1 MYMEV
6 RENFSLKKYNTFD
19 IEVACK
25 YFVECAR
32 EEEVLEFVRT
42 YELNPEEVLV
52 LGGGSNF
59 LFTED
64 FDGVVFF
71 PTMQGYEIVNE
82 DDDHVYVCVGSGV
95 VWDDFVEWAVERG
108 YGGVENLSLVPGHVG
123 ATPVQNIGAYGV
135 EVGECIVK
143 VEAVDIVKGEKVE
156 IDAATCRFS
165 YRDSIFKHEWKNRF
179 VVMRVTFRLSKKPV
193 FRLHYG
199 SVHDEV
205 TRLGEISLK
214 TIRQAIIRIREAKL
228 PNVNVLPNAGSF
240 FKNPLVDRAFAD
252 SLIKKNPAL
261 PVYPVDEDHVKLA
274 AGWLID
280 SAGWKGKVIG
290 HAGVHEKQ
298 ALVLVNTGGAT
309 GIEIAHLANEIKKS
323 VFLQFGVWLE
333 AEVNV
338 M

>member
-1 MYMEV
+1 MEV
-6 RENFSLKKYNTFD
+6 RESFSLKKFNTFD

-25 YFVECAR
+25 YFVECER
-32 EEEVLEFVRT
+32 DEELLEFVRS
-42 YELNPEEVLV
+42 YELNPEEVLI

-64 FDGVVFF
+64 FDGVVFY
-71 PTMQGYEIVNE
+71 PTMQGCEVVGE
-82 DDDHVYVCVGSGV
+82 DGDDVYVRVGSGV
-95 VWDDFVEWAVERG
+95 VWDDFVAWAVEHG

-123 ATPVQNIGAYGV
+123 ATPVQNIGAYGM
-135 EVGECIVK
+135 EVGESIVS
-143 VEAVDIVKGEKVE
+143 VEAVDIVKGEKVT
-156 IDAATCRFS
+156 IDAVTCRFS

-179 VVMRVTFRLSKKPV
+179 VVTYVTFRLSKRPV

-205 TRLGEISLK
+205 IRLGEISLK

-228 PNVNVLPNAGSF
+228 PDVKVLPNAGSF
-240 FKNPLVDRAFAD
+240 FKNPLVERAFAD
-252 SLIKKNPAL
+252 SLIEKYPSL

-274 AGWLID
+274 AGWLIEF
-280 SAGWKGKVIG
+280 AGWKGKVIG

-338 M
+338 I